1 MKKICIY
8 VIIVLM
14 IFSMGC
20 TNRKETKEKVKET
33 NSTDM
38 TYEINMKR
46 DLLTLMMAYP
56 EYIVDLEVSS
66 DNRVYL
72 IMKSGNKILYDDKEK
87 KNYSAKLN
95 NPDLQDM
102 LEEIYPLCHTD
113 EIMEKNFDPGRIRSY
128 ALLKEVYGNS
138 KAHVEKNLVA
148 AKGVR
153 FNKNNR
159 AAESMKNVMNELLP
173 LAKNNGKIGACVYP
187 MSGTFCYRVIS
198 GTGRLSPHS
207 FGIAIDLA
215 RDNRDY
221 WKWASKEAGAKRLK
235 SYPQEIVNIFEKNY
249 FIWGGKWNHFD
260 ILHFEYRPEFIIKSK
275 YFSKGIKEGEM
286 WYSNV
291 NINDEYIKKSI
302 DLIDKKIK

>member
-1 MKKICIY
+1 MFLFT
-8 VIIVLM
+8 V

-20 TNRKETKEKVKET
+20 TKKEETAEKVKET
-33 NSTDM
+33 NSVDM
-38 TYEINMKR
+38 AYEINMKR

-56 EYIVDLEVSS
+56 EYITDVEMTS
-66 DNRVYL
+66 DDKVYV
-72 IMKSGNKILYDDKEK
+72 IMKSGNKILYDDKQK

-102 LEEIYPLCHTD
+102 LEEIYPLSHVD
-113 EIMEKNFDPGRIRSY
+113 EIMEKNFDPGRIRVY

-138 KAHVEKNLVA
+138 KIGVEKNLVS

-159 AAESMKNVMNELLP
+159 AAENIKNVMNELLP
-173 LAKNNGKIGACVYP
+173 LAKSNGKIGACVYP

-275 YFSKGIKEGEM
+275 YFSKNIGLDEK

-291 NINDEYIKKSI
+291 NINDEYIKKCI
-302 DLIDKKIK
+302 DLIEEKIK